1 MSFMLLST
9 YLGLLG
15 VVLVLVAYVL
25 LQAQKL
31 SQNNALFY
39 VINLI
44 GSILILG
51 SLYFHPNLPSVVI
64 EIAWLI
70 ISVLGIWR
78 CWFKST
84 ASTSQG

>member
-39 VINLI
+39 IHI
-44 GSILILG
+44 
-51 SLYFHPNLPSVVI
+51 
-64 EIAWLI
+64 
-70 ISVLGIWR
+70 
-78 CWFKST
+78 CT
-84 ASTSQG
+84 QGE